1 MQSELWSV
9 RSLGMIVTLYIDP
22 TKWSERSSCSQRC
35 HPSWISLSNLVLPQQ
50 SQTHCSV
57 YEACGVHW
65 ADVTESER
73 ARVTLG
79 LATALISLLSLAGI
93 MLDLLSGR
101 GYNCSSPSKFC
112 DECKSEFWDTMCV
125 STRFHLAFLGLSFE
139 QNDWLS
145 SITFAD
151 MMTEALVTCRAL
163 MGSWGIKDE
172 NPRRGLLASL
182 RCVTDRDST
191 GLNCI
196 LPVQCIVIS

>member
-1 MQSELWSV
+1 
-9 RSLGMIVTLYIDP
+9 MIVTLYIDP

-57 YEACGVHW
+57 YESCGVHW

-79 LATALISLLSLAGI
+79 IATALISLLSLAGI

-101 GYNCSSPSKFC
+101 RYNCSSSPSKFC

-125 STRFHLAFLGLSFE
+125 STRFHLAFLGLSFWAE
-139 QNDWLS
+139 RLIAINHIRWHDDRGPCHLQS
-145 SITFAD
+145 PHG
-151 MMTEALVTCRAL
+151 L
-163 MGSWGIKDE
+163 MGHQRWEPLKRI
-172 NPRRGLLASL
+172 LASL
-182 RCVTDRDST
+182 RCRNWSRLHGTQ
-191 GLNCI
+191 LI
-196 LPVQCIVIS
+196 LPVQCIVMS